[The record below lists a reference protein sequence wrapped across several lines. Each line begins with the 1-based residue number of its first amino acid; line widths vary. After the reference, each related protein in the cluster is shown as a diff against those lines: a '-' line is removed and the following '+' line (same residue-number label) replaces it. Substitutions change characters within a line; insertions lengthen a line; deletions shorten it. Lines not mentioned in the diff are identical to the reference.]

1 MMACPLRVAGARDK
15 GGRHLSGLCVDFRI
29 RDAVN
34 RQRREVVVMCGRRR
48 AVAGA
53 ALLISALWVVGCSE
67 EQPPTQSDRAP
78 LENPFAWVGDLHSE
92 AMEFGRARLAKS
104 EQARVEAVE
113 VVTREF
119 LANKDAELRKHG
131 AGRCEIDYGSV
142 ISIADSDTFL
152 AYLGKCRSEG
162 VISDECL
169 RYLLQITKQ
178 AGDGDTTMISILTR
192 EVLGSTL
199 TAEERAVLLP
209 ALAVWRSSAQYWSV
223 EPGEVSKA
231 AVHPADLPK
240 ILKADLCGAIGGA
253 IAGSL
258 GGPAGA
264 GAGACGGAIG
274 ASLYT
279 WWSK

>member
-1 MMACPLRVAGARDK
+1 MPLATD
-15 GGRHLSGLCVDFRI
+15 GGRETRAAAISQGCVDFRI

-67 EQPPTQSDRAP
+67 EQPVTRPEQAP
-78 LENPFAWVGDLHSE
+78 LENPFAWVGDLHNE
-92 AMEFGRARLAKS
+92 AMEFGRARLPKS

-131 AGRCEIDYGSV
+131 ASPCEIDCGAV
-142 ISIADSDTFL
+142 ISIACSDSFP

-162 VISDECL
+162 VISDECY
-169 RYLLQITKQ
+169 RYLLQITRQ
-178 AGDGDTTMISILTR
+178 VGRGDTTTINLLTR
-192 EVLGSTL
+192 EILGSTL
-199 TAEERAVLLP
+199 ADEERAVILP
-209 ALAVWRSSAQYWSV
+209 SLAVWRSSAQYWSA
-223 EPGEVSKA
+223 ETMEVSKA
-231 AVHPADLPK
+231 AVRPADLPK

-274 ASLYT
+274 ASLYS